1 MILVSNVAV
10 PFQIEQLVKKKML
23 KVENVKNDN
32 KAQII
37 LENSNVGKGETS
49 TLHLFCNTNAKAII
63 SDDRIFLKI
72 LHQNNISFIIPID
85 LIIRLYEL
93 KTISKEEAVEGLI
106 EIKPYVNKNCYN
118 EAKAN
123 LEA

>member
-49 TLHLFCNTNAKAII
+49 TLHLFFNTNAKAII

-106 EIKPYVNKNCYN
+106 EIKP
-118 EAKAN
+118 
-123 LEA
+123 